1 MSSGGHFA
9 STEWMLPETKEM
21 LERQEKRK
29 KNVLEGFLTSIP
41 NRTVPYLSAQFGHY
55 VHHLWSSSFL
65 FGHILYHYVLSEHV
79 KFNLSSIHYHM
90 SHNKSSLVLVLFGV
104 TAFNSKLR
112 AKLLF

>member
-41 NRTVPYLSAQFGHY
+41 NRTVP
-55 VHHLWSSSFL
+55 
-65 FGHILYHYVLSEHV
+65 
-79 KFNLSSIHYHM
+79 
-90 SHNKSSLVLVLFGV
+90 
-104 TAFNSKLR
+104 
-112 AKLLF
+112 